1 MSIQEHINYYRRIS
15 ELETQFRDLFGKE
28 ELEEVRKEGYKQT
41 KPYLEFLQDEVQ
53 RKLREQD
60 GD

>member
-1 MSIQEHINYYRRIS
+1 MSIQAHIDYYCKVS

-28 ELEEVRKEGYKQT
+28 ELEEVRKQGYAQI
-41 KPYLEFLQDEVQ
+41 KPYLEFLQDEIQ

>member
-15 ELETQFRDLFGKE
+15 EIETQFRDLFGKE
-28 ELEEVRKEGYKQT
+28 ELEEVRKQGYAQI
-41 KPYLEFLQDEVQ
+41 KPYLEFLQDEMR

-60 GD
+60 GA